1 VPPAFPPP
9 PAAAATR
16 AHRPRPSTPTR
27 HRGQPRANSRPRGQ
41 LGSAQLTR
49 RKAGYRREPSKFA
62 KASNQ
67 TVPHAETGI
76 GRWPGIDLAVG
87 RPHSSATEQGRAH
100 APHPSAWPVFESIS
114 TQTRHRRLSTR
125 HKERQAAPNRLLS
138 PSPPSQ
144 ALSKRFSRAPGP
156 LRVVHRSP
164 TSTGQAPVLW
174 ARTAGRSAI
183 IVSPRRRQNGR
194 CFSESTD
201 ATGSPLNSLTNEK
214 SLI

>member
-1 VPPAFPPP
+1 MARATCPACRAPRAPS
-9 PAAAATR
+9 AGAATR
-16 AHRPRPSTPTR
+16 ESRSRCTMGSLAPPLPRPD
-27 HRGQPRANSRPRGQ
+27 QPQVAG
-41 LGSAQLTR
+41 R
-49 RKAGYRREPSKFA
+49 R
-62 KASNQ
+62 
-67 TVPHAETGI
+67 
-76 GRWPGIDLAVG
+76 
-87 RPHSSATEQGRAH
+87 HSSATEQGRAH

>member
-1 VPPAFPPP
+1 MNTHSSYRGDISNGPRPGR
-9 PAAAATR
+9 TGRGRGGR
-16 AHRPRPSTPTR
+16 ANLPRSSGIFRPRPG
-27 HRGQPRANSRPRGQ
+27 HANGCACYERS
-41 LGSAQLTR
+41 
-49 RKAGYRREPSKFA
+49 
-62 KASNQ
+62 
-67 TVPHAETGI
+67 
-76 GRWPGIDLAVG
+76 
-87 RPHSSATEQGRAH
+87 
-100 APHPSAWPVFESIS
+100 WPVFESIS